1 MTRYFIILALSLFV
15 GYGLIEAW
23 PLLTGPSLSIA
34 SPRPDAPYPNGIV
47 SVRGQAARA
56 AQLSLNGTPILH
68 DPEGNFSSTLTFPR
82 GGSILT
88 FVATD
93 RFGRTVTA
101 TRSIFVPADASVGS
115 PTSGVGA
122 D

>member
-1 MTRYFIILALSLFV
+1 MTRHLILATLLVLV

-23 PLLTGPSLSIA
+23 PLLAGPSLSIL
-34 SPRPDAPYPNGIV
+34 SPTDNAAYPGGIV
-47 SVRGQAARA
+47 TVRGTAARA
-56 AQLSLNGTPILH
+56 AALILNGAPLLR
-68 DPEGNFSSTLTFPR
+68 DREGGFLATLTFPQ

-101 TRSIFVPADASVGS
+101 TRSIFVP
-115 PTSGVGA
+115 
-122 D
+122 

>member
-1 MTRYFIILALSLFV
+1 MTRRFIGIVLSLIII
-15 GYGLIEAW
+15 YGLVEAW
-23 PLLTGPSLSIA
+23 PLLAGPSLSIA
-34 SPRPDAPYPNGIV
+34 SPRQDAPYPNGIV

-56 AQLSLNGTPILH
+56 AQLSLNGTPVLH

-88 FVATD
+88 FVAAD

-101 TRSIFVPADASVGS
+101 TRSIFVP
-115 PTSGVGA
+115 
-122 D
+122 

>member
-68 DPEGNFSSTLTFPR
+68 DPDGNFSSTLTFPR

>member
-1 MTRYFIILALSLFV
+1 MTRYLIGAVLLVLI

-23 PLLTGPSLSIA
+23 PLIKGPTLSIV
-34 SPRPDAPYPNGIV
+34 SPIQNAPYPSGIV
-47 SVRGQAARA
+47 SVRGRADRA
-56 AQLSLNGTPILH
+56 ATVMLDGAPLLH
-68 DPEGNFSSTLTFPR
+68 DQNGDFSSTLSFPH

-101 TRSIFVPADASVGS
+101 TRSIFVP
-115 PTSGVGA
+115 
-122 D
+122 